1 MTTPKIF
8 IFDGQ
13 SGQELL
19 RDFNAEELAQ
29 NKKDIAEFEANKAA
43 ELAKSNAKKETAE
56 KLIALGID
64 PKALGLDVESSNG

>member
-29 NKKDIAEFEANKAA
+29 NKKDVAEAEAQKKAEA
-43 ELAKSNAKKETAE
+43 EAVKAKELAAAK
-56 KLIALGID
+56 LLALGID
-64 PKALGLDVESSNG
+64 PKLLGIHVTEQ